1 MNTAGKIAAWLI
13 VLWILSESSKENSAQ
28 ELYDEWYSPEEIADE
43 LDMDEDDV
51 RDIVWDD
58 DYDDYRDY
66 DY

>member
-1 MNTAGKIAAWLI
+1 MDKLGKVLLAAWL
-13 VLWILSESSKENSAQ
+13 LGAFDKDKTAQ
-28 ELYDEWYSPEEIADE
+28 ELYDEWYSPDEIADE

>member
-1 MNTAGKIAAWLI
+1 MNKLGKVLLAAWL
-13 VLWILSESSKENSAQ
+13 LWVFDNKEESAQ
-28 ELYDEWYSPEEIADE
+28 DLYDEWYSPDEIADE

>member
-1 MNTAGKIAAWLI
+1 MSNNLGKFLLAAW
-13 VLWILSESSKENSAQ
+13 VLGLFDNKEESAQ
-28 ELYDEWYSPEEIADE
+28 DLYDEWYSPEEIADE

-66 DY
+66 DF

>member
-1 MNTAGKIAAWLI
+1 MSKLGKVLLAAWLLG
-13 VLWILSESSKENSAQ
+13 VFDNDKEESAQ
-28 ELYDEWYSPEEIADE
+28 ELYDEWYSPDEIADE